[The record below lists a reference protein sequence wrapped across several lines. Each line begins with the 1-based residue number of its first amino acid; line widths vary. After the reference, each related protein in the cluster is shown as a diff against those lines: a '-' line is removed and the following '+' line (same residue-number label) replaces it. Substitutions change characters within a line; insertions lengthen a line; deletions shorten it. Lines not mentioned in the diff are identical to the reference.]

1 MKTPRT
7 PFAAVLMAGALAASL
22 AACASGTTRP
32 STGSA
37 SPESSMSGEITVFA
51 AASLKT
57 TFTQLAKDFEVQ
69 HPGTKVTLS
78 FAGSSDLVTQITQ
91 GAPADVFASADAKNM
106 AKLADAGLVGGAATD
121 FATNVLEIA
130 VPPGNPASIS
140 SFADL
145 ARPGVKVVTCASQ
158 VPCGAAAEAV
168 EKAAGTT
175 LSPVSEESSVTDVLG
190 KVTSGEA
197 DAGLVYVTDVK
208 GAGDKVRGIPFPE
221 SDQAVNTYPIAT
233 VGTSKN
239 KSLAAAFIANVTSE
253 AGRKVLSDAGFGT
266 P

>member
-1 MKTPRT
+1 MSILRKPL
-7 PFAAVLMAGALAASL
+7 AALLVAGAVAASL

-37 SPESSMSGEITVFA
+37 NPGSSMSGEITVFA

-91 GAPADVFASADAKNM
+91 GAPADIFASADTRNM
-106 AKLADAGLVGGAATD
+106 TKLDDQGLVEGTATN

-145 ARPGVKVVTCASQ
+145 AKPGVKVVTCASQ
-158 VPCGAAAEAV
+158 VPCGAATEAV
-168 EKAAGTT
+168 EKAAGTA
-175 LSPVSEESSVTDVLG
+175 LQPVSEESSVTDVLG

-197 DAGLVYVTDVK
+197 DAGLVYVTDVRS
-208 GAGDKVRGIPFPE
+208 AGDKVKGIAFPE
-221 SDQAVNTYPIAT
+221 SDKAVNTYPIAT

-239 KSLAAAFIANVTSE
+239 KELAAAFIANITSE
-253 AGRKVLSDAGFGT
+253 AGKKVLRDAGFGT

>member
-1 MKTPRT
+1 MSLTHKPLS
-7 PFAAVLMAGALAASL
+7 ALLLAGVLSASL
-22 AACASGTTRP
+22 SGCASGTAGP
-32 STGSA
+32 A
-37 SPESSMSGEITVFA
+37 SSGAATSRQPSGEITVFA
-51 AASLKT
+51 AASLKM
-57 TFTQLAKDFEVQ
+57 TFTQLADDFEAKN
-69 HPGTKVTLS
+69 PGTKVNLS

-91 GAPADVFASADAKNM
+91 GAPADVFASADTKNM
-106 AKLADAGLVGGAATD
+106 TKLAEAKLVDGTATD

-130 VPPGNPASIS
+130 VPPSNPASIS

-145 ARPGVKVVTCASQ
+145 AKPGVKVVTCASQ
-158 VPCGAAAEAV
+158 VPCGAATDAV
-168 EKAAGTT
+168 EKASGTT

-208 GAGDKVRGIPFPE
+208 GAGDKVKGIPFPE

-239 KSLAAAFIANVTSE
+239 KALAAAFIAMVTGD
-253 AGRKVLSDAGFGT
+253 AGKKILGDAGFGT